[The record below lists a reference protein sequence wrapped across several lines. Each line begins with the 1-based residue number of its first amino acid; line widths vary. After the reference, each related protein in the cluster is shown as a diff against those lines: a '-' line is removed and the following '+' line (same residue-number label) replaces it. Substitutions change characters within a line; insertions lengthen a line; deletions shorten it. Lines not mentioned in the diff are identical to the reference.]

1 MENINYFK
9 YKTLNKNM
17 KLKRRE
23 EPRDRPRRPEEKGDL
38 SRISRRARVIY
49 TSDILFEVK
58 FGGNKR
64 YKFRKE
70 DSSVYVKPVPN
81 ANVRCMYKGDKH
93 ETFPYKVYTLFN
105 ELLFEEK
112 SNLEKRVK

>member
-1 MENINYFK
+1 
-9 YKTLNKNM
+9 M
-17 KLKRRE
+17 KLKPRE
-23 EPRDRPRRPEEKGDL
+23 VQKIRPRRPEEKGDL
-38 SRISRRARVIY
+38 SKISRRARVIY

-58 FGGNKR
+58 FGGNER

-70 DSSVYVKPVPN
+70 YAQVYIKPVQN
-81 ANVRCMYKGDKH
+81 ANVRCMYKGNKH

-112 SNLEKRVK
+112 SDLEKKVE